1 MRLLMVWD
9 FITDWD
15 FRIPDWKRSRTVSGI
30 RRWNLSCNK
39 VKYDKRIKKRGY
51 AVRAMDY
58 ISSTNICYLACDTLG
73 LIDKRPITHGMR
85 VAYMMMKLLECKGG
99 YDEYEAAGYFFP

>member
-1 MRLLMVWD
+1 MNSIIKRRGEVVDAVSVQLSADRRGSPESQSMRLLMVWD

-30 RRWNLSCNK
+30 PRWNLSCNK

-58 ISSTNICYLACDTLG
+58 IISSTNITVIWPVIHWG
-73 LIDKRPITHGMR
+73 
-85 VAYMMMKLLECKGG
+85 
-99 YDEYEAAGYFFP
+99 